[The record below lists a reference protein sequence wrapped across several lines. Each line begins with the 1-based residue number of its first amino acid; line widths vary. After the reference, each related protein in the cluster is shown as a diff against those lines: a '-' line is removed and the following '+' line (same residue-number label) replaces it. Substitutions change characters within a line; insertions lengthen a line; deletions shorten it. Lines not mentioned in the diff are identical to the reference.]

1 MISPYDIE
9 ELFPDEAATTV
20 RFPRAQAGTAPQG
33 WVVTLL
39 ADYTLSTRASLPSA
53 AIVAFLA
60 DAGVTSAGARAALS
74 RLARRGILERT
85 KQGRHSA
92 YSLTP
97 AAAAKLSFGGQAI
110 VAAATETPWD
120 QQWTLIAFSLA
131 QDEAAR
137 RRELRSR
144 LRWLGF
150 APLYDGLW
158 VSSRGLTE
166 HSRAQLAGLTFGAM
180 TVFQARHAEVG
191 STISRDPL
199 EAWDT
204 TAIHQQ
210 YQSLI
215 HQWQPLLQRMQAAT
229 IDGAEAVGIRTEV
242 MNNYRRLPVI
252 DPDLPLELL
261 PPGWL
266 RVPTRELF
274 VQLYDGLAAP
284 AQQYVRT
291 VASEFTS
298 DPLTGIRAHSVAELR
313 SGVAPQD
320 D

>member
-9 ELFPDEAATTV
+9 ELFPDETV
-20 RFPRAQAGTAPQG
+20 RFPRSQAGTAPQG
-33 WVVTLL
+33 WIVTLL

-60 DAGVTSAGARAALS
+60 DAGVSSAGARAALS

-97 AAAAKLSFGGQAI
+97 AAAGKLSFGGQ
-110 VAAATETPWD
+110 VMVSAATETPWD
-120 QQWTLIAFSLA
+120 HQWTLVAFSLA

-158 VSSRGLTE
+158 VSARDLTE
-166 HSRAQLAGLTFGAM
+166 HSRTQLARLSFGAM
-180 TVFQARHAEVG
+180 TVFQARHTDVG
-191 STISRDPL
+191 SRDPL
-199 EAWDT
+199 QAWDT
-204 TAIHQQ
+204 AAIHQQ
-210 YQSLI
+210 YESLI
-215 HQWQPLLQRMQAAT
+215 REWQPLLRRMQVGT
-229 IDGAEAVGIRTEV
+229 IDGAEAVAVRTEV
-242 MNNYRRLPVI
+242 MDNYRRLPVI

-266 RVPTRELF
+266 RVPTRDLF
-274 VQLYDGLAAP
+274 VQLYDGLATP
-284 AQQYVRT
+284 AQQYVRA
-291 VASEFTS
+291 VASEFTN
-298 DPLTGIRAHSVAELR
+298 DPLTGIQAHSVADLR
-313 SGVAPQD
+313 SGIPTPAPNT
-320 D
+320 